1 MIDRNLGELV
11 VLETPE
17 LLAQAVADAFVAD
30 ASIAIAER
38 GSFYVA
44 LAGGTTPKAAYSL
57 LAIQPRRSQVD
68 WNRAFVY
75 FGDERC
81 VGPDSPES
89 NYRMARETFLSKVG
103 VPEQNVQRIRGED
116 DPDAAAQS
124 YASIL
129 VQRMGNEPRFDL
141 IMLGMGAD
149 GHTASLFPGSDPRT
163 DEAKLVRAVYVEKL
177 NSHRITLTPFV
188 INDAHHVLIAT
199 EGLTKAPALYAVRK
213 GPYDPQIHP
222 IQIVAPVAGRL
233 SWYVD
238 RAAAAELTT
247 S

>member
-11 VLETPE
+11 VFDTPD

-30 ASIAIAER
+30 ASAAISQR
-38 GSFYVA
+38 GAFFVA

-57 LAIQPRRSQVD
+57 LALEPRRYQVD
-68 WNRAFVY
+68 WRNVFVY

-81 VGPDSPES
+81 VAPNDPES
-89 NYRMARETFLSKVG
+89 NYRTAHETFLSKVG
-103 VPEQNVQRIRGED
+103 IPDQNVHRMHGED
-116 DPDAAAQS
+116 DPQFAATA
-124 YASIL
+124 YASML
-129 VQRMGNEPRFDL
+129 VQTMGDEPRFDL

-163 DEAKLVRAVYVEKL
+163 DDTRLVRAVYVEKL
-177 NSHRITLTPFV
+177 NAHRISLTPRV
-188 INDAHHVLIAT
+188 INNAHHVLIAT

-233 SWYVD
+233 SWFVD